1 MNSELIRAINQISA
15 EKELSKQVIL
25 EAIEAALVSAYKRN
39 FGSAANVTARIDPD
53 TGEMRVYAEK
63 TVVEKV
69 EDPKTQIA
77 LREARKADPKAEIG
91 HRIAIESTPADF
103 GRIAAQTAKQVILQR
118 IKEAERETVY
128 QFFEERVGEIVQG
141 KVQSI
146 DYATGTVIVNL
157 DRAEGTMTK
166 EDQIPTER
174 YRPGHTVRALL
185 VEVTRGNRG
194 PMIRLSRSHRNMLRR
209 LLEKE
214 IPEIFQGTVEIKAIA
229 REPGQRSKVA
239 VAAQQPGVDPVGS
252 CVGMR
257 GTRIQAIVNE
267 LSGEKIDIV
276 EWSPDTATFIAN
288 ALSPAKVTDVILED
302 TPEGRT
308 AIVIVPDRQL
318 SLAIGKEGQNAR
330 LVAKLTGWRIDIK
343 SETEAAEEG
352 LDRLA
357 IERRRMAE
365 TLRASGERDLLA
377 VAEEILRQTPPSSE
391 EALRARAL
399 DEALEAALAGPA
411 GLASSLEEEPEAPRE
426 GGPSAE
432 KPAAA
437 AEPVADEARVEAEP
451 PRAEANVTEA
461 AAKGAPTAE
470 AVEKSATAQMAEE
483 VAASEEPVTE
493 VEDEFLTDVEAFDEE
508 EDEDKRR
515 KSQKKGKKRTLVYDE
530 DAGQMIVIRRRKRAR
545 RSWEAFDE
553 DYDF

>member
-25 EAIEAALVSAYKRN
+25 EAIEAALVSAYRKN
-39 FGSAANVTARIDPD
+39 FGSAANVTARIDPE
-53 TGEMRVYAEK
+53 TGEMHVYAEK

-69 EDPKTQIA
+69 EDPRTQIA
-77 LREARKADPKAEIG
+77 LRDARKANPKAELG
-91 HRIAIESTPADF
+91 HRITIESTPADF

-128 QFFEERVGEIVQG
+128 QYFEERVGEIVQG

-146 DYATGTVIVNL
+146 DYTTGTVIVNL
-157 DRAEGTMTK
+157 DRAEGIMSK

-174 YRPGHTVRALL
+174 YRPGHSVRALL
-185 VEVTRGNRG
+185 VEITRGNRG
-194 PMIRLSRSHRNMLRR
+194 PIIKLSRSHRNLLRR

-239 VAAQQPGVDPVGS
+239 VAALQPGIDPVGS

-267 LSGEKIDIV
+267 LSGEKIDII

-343 SETEAAEEG
+343 SESEAAAEG

-365 TLRASGERDLLA
+365 MLRASGERDLLA
-377 VAEEILRQTPPSSE
+377 VAEEILRQTPPSAE
-391 EALRARAL
+391 EALRAHSFY
-399 DEALEAALAGPA
+399 EALEAELTQPTD
-411 GLASSLEEEPEAPRE
+411 LTSTSEAKQEVPHQ
-426 GGPSAE
+426 E
-432 KPAAA
+432 KPGAT
-437 AEPVADEARVEAEP
+437 AEPMEAERPSP
-451 PRAEANVTEA
+451 PTKMAEA
-461 AAKGAPTAE
+461 
-470 AVEKSATAQMAEE
+470 AVEKPTVASGTEAE
-483 VAASEEPVTE
+483 AAEEPVME
-493 VEDEFLTDVEAFDEE
+493 LEDEFLADVEAFDDRE

-515 KSQKKGKKRTLVYDE
+515 KSPKKEKKRTFIYDE
-530 DAGQMIVIRRRKRAR
+530 DVGKMIVVRRRKRAR
-545 RSWEAFDE
+545 RDWEAFDE
-553 DYDF
+553 EYDF

>member
-25 EAIEAALVSAYKRN
+25 EAIEAALVSAYKKN

-53 TGEMRVYAEK
+53 TGEMHVYAEK

-69 EDPKTQIA
+69 EDPRTQIA
-77 LREARKADPKAEIG
+77 LRDARKANPKAELG
-91 HRIAIESTPADF
+91 HRITIESTPADF

-128 QFFEERVGEIVQG
+128 QYFEERVGEIVQG

-157 DRAEGTMTK
+157 DRAEGIMSK

-174 YRPGHTVRALL
+174 YRPGHSVRALL
-185 VEVTRGNRG
+185 VEITRGNRG
-194 PMIRLSRSHRNMLRR
+194 PIIKLSRSHRNLLRR

-239 VAAQQPGVDPVGS
+239 VAALQPGVDPVGS

-267 LSGEKIDIV
+267 LSGEKIDII

-343 SETEAAEEG
+343 SETEAAAEG

-391 EALRARAL
+391 EALRARGL
-399 DEALEAALAGPA
+399 YETLEAELAQPA
-411 GLASSLEEEPEAPRE
+411 DLTPTPEAEREVSRQEEPATAEPAEAEPLSSPTE
-426 GGPSAE
+426 VTEAVVE

-437 AEPVADEARVEAEP
+437 PAPQ
-451 PRAEANVTEA
+451 AEAA
-461 AAKGAPTAE
+461 
-470 AVEKSATAQMAEE
+470 
-483 VAASEEPVTE
+483 EEPVME
-493 VEDEFLTDVEAFDEE
+493 LEDEFLTDVEAFDEE
-508 EDEDKRR
+508 GDEDKRR
-515 KSQKKGKKRTLVYDE
+515 KGQKKEKKRTLIYDE
-530 DAGQMIVIRRRKRAR
+530 DAGKMIVVRRRKRAR
-545 RSWEAFDE
+545 RDWEAFDE

>member
-25 EAIEAALVSAYKRN
+25 EAIEAALVSAYRKN

-53 TGEMRVYAEK
+53 TGEMHVYAEK

-69 EDPKTQIA
+69 EDPRTQIA
-77 LREARKADPKAEIG
+77 LKDARKADPKAELG
-91 HRIAIESTPADF
+91 HRITIESTPADF

-128 QFFEERVGEIVQG
+128 QYFEERVGEIVQG

-157 DRAEGTMTK
+157 DRAEGIMSK

-174 YRPGHTVRALL
+174 YRPGHSVRALL
-185 VEVTRGNRG
+185 VEITRGNRG
-194 PMIRLSRSHRNMLRR
+194 PVIRLSRSHRNLLRR

-239 VAAQQPGVDPVGS
+239 VAALQPGVDPVGS

-343 SETEAAEEG
+343 SETEAAAEG

-365 TLRASGERDLLA
+365 TWRAGGERDLLA
-377 VAEEILRQTPPSSE
+377 VAEEILRQSPPSPE
-391 EALRARAL
+391 EALRARAFHETL
-399 DEALEAALAGPA
+399 EAELAEPTDLTSSPEAQREGTREEEPAALAGP
-411 GLASSLEEEPEAPRE
+411 
-426 GGPSAE
+426 
-432 KPAAA
+432 
-437 AEPVADEARVEAEP
+437 VEAEP
-451 PRAEANVTEA
+451 PSPPAGVAEA
-461 AAKGAPTAE
+461 AAELSSSAE
-470 AVEKSATAQMAEE
+470 AAEKPIAAPATEEAEAIE
-483 VAASEEPVTE
+483 GQAVE
-493 VEDEFLTDVEAFDEE
+493 VEDEFLTEVEALDGE
-508 EDEDKRR
+508 EDEDRHR
-515 KSQKKGKKRTLVYDE
+515 KAQKKDKKRTLIYDE
-530 DAGQMIVIRRRKRAR
+530 EAGQMIVVRRRKRAR
-545 RSWEAFDE
+545 RDWEAFDE
-553 DYDF
+553 EYDF